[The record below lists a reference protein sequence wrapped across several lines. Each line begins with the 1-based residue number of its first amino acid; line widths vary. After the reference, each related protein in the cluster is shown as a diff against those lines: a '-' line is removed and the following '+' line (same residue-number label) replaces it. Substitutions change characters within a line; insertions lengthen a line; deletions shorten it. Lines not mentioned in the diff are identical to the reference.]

1 SEAAARTFSLVT
13 ADPAER
19 EEPRPD
25 STKEAV
31 ARETP
36 AARATS
42 TRVTVPRRAGT
53 GAAVPGSSCVRD
65 IVVSPS
71 RSAARRRG
79 SAYRCESTGR
89 GAQNRWSGHRPAG
102 EPGQGGPCGVQRDE
116 RSDDADGS
124 RERAGHVL
132 HRPVV
137 HAVQRGIGPVPQ
149 TIPHP
154 TQHLCGMTYNCVLT

>member
-19 EEPRPD
+19 EEPRPE

-42 TRVTVPRRAGT
+42 ARVTVPRRAGT

-89 GAQNRWSGHRPAG
+89 GAQNR
-102 EPGQGGPCGVQRDE
+102 
-116 RSDDADGS
+116 RSEEHTSELQS
-124 RERAGHVL
+124 RFEIVCRLLLEKKKRMSKV
-132 HRPVV
+132 R
-137 HAVQRGIGPVPQ
+137 
-149 TIPHP
+149 
-154 TQHLCGMTYNCVLT
+154 